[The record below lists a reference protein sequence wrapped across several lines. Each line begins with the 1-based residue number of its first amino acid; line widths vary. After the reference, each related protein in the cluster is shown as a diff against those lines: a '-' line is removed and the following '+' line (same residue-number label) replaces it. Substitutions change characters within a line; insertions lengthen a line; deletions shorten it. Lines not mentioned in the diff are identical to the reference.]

1 MSKNQEENQIK
12 PAQPE
17 EGAHQEAPQETPQ
30 EEKNGHKGL
39 IKNERVSFI
48 TGVILI
54 IFSIYM
60 TISFIS
66 FLFTGSVDQSKI
78 ENLSIGELSSISND
92 IQNWTG
98 AFGAYLSNLMI
109 NRWMGISAFIVA
121 LWLYVVGRRFI
132 KVSHTRMIRFTIT
145 CALSIIVLSLF
156 FGFIFLHSYEGTF
169 LYLGGY
175 HGYYATQWLNA
186 WIGPWGTALFIA
198 ALAIILLVHLSYKT
212 IDYIR
217 RASSVN
223 LTGRAIQSIRK
234 KADQWAN
241 SDSHSKDEEENN
253 EAEDTAAA
261 PEDTLP
267 EEENEEPAPGND
279 TPTDEHPADE
289 LAPEAD
295 DISAGFPDDL
305 VEPLPSPDE
314 MEEPAPLDHEE
325 TKRLTIDTGESAFF
339 RFRCIRMRDKPL
351 VPGAEKLL
359 LVVAYSAL
367 IRQLRVRS
375 LRKHDHH
382 LEAFLIIGMARGIVQ
397 SRGVDLDDCSLR
409 DTEGFDNRRGDMVV
423 YDLTFLGY

>member
-1 MSKNQEENQIK
+1 MPKNQEENQIK
-12 PAQPE
+12 PAQTE
-17 EGAHQEAPQETPQ
+17 EGAPQEAPQETPQ

-78 ENLSIGELSSISND
+78 ENLSIGELSSVSND

-132 KVSHTRMIRFTIT
+132 RVSHTRMIRFTIT

-156 FGFIFLHSYEGTF
+156 FGFIFLHSYQGTF

-217 RASSVN
+217 RPPSVN
-223 LTGRAIQSIRK
+223 LSGQSILSIRK
-234 KADQWAN
+234 M
-241 SDSHSKDEEENN
+241 
-253 EAEDTAAA
+253 
-261 PEDTLP
+261 
-267 EEENEEPAPGND
+267 
-279 TPTDEHPADE
+279 PTSGDY
-289 LAPEAD
+289 
-295 DISAGFPDDL
+295 F
-305 VEPLPSPDE
+305 
-314 MEEPAPLDHEE
+314 MNR
-325 TKRLTIDTGESAFF
+325 T
-339 RFRCIRMRDKPL
+339 
-351 VPGAEKLL
+351 
-359 LVVAYSAL
+359 VA
-367 IRQLRVRS
+367 V
-375 LRKHDHH
+375 
-382 LEAFLIIGMARGIVQ
+382 
-397 SRGVDLDDCSLR
+397 
-409 DTEGFDNRRGDMVV
+409 
-423 YDLTFLGY
+423 